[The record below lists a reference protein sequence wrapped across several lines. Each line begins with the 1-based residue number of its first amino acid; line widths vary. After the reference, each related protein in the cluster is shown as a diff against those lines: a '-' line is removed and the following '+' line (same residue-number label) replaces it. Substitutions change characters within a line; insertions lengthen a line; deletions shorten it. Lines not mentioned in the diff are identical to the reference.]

1 VLTNAA
7 TPSHLTGPTDPRG
20 EAVPGD
26 ELHPAPLDAVD
37 PLSYRVFQAFM
48 RTLHLHRQLMART
61 LVEDGS
67 HPGQALCLRM
77 LAAHDGMSQRDLG
90 RALHLAPPSV
100 TTMLQRMERS
110 GIVERR
116 PDEADQRITR
126 VGLTAEGRMLEE
138 RLRGIFARYI
148 SQALD
153 SMTEDDRLELERLL
167 HLLADNT
174 ARALAAGGPGGEQV
188 QAAGGPSGAP
198 AAGSGS
204 SGVEPAQAS
213 ARGIR

>member
-1 VLTNAA
+1 
-7 TPSHLTGPTDPRG
+7 
-20 EAVPGD
+20 
-26 ELHPAPLDAVD
+26 VD

-67 HPGQALCLRM
+67 HPGQAVCLRV

-90 RALHLAPPSV
+90 RALHLTPPTV
-100 TTMLQRMERS
+100 TTMLQRMERA

-116 PDEADQRITR
+116 PDETDQRLTR
-126 VGLTAEGRMLEE
+126 VRLTAEGRKLEE

-153 SMTEDDRLELERLL
+153 SMTQDDRRELERLL
-167 HLLADNT
+167 SLLADNT
-174 ARALAAGGPGGEQV
+174 ARALAAAGAGEAPVSAAVSGPAPLPASGE
-188 QAAGGPSGAP
+188 AP
-198 AAGSGS
+198 RSVA
-204 SGVEPAQAS
+204 
-213 ARGIR
+213 ARGRG

>member
-1 VLTNAA
+1 MPTTAA
-7 TPSHLTGPTDPRG
+7 TPRDLTGPTEPDADVGPVG
-20 EAVPGD
+20 Q
-26 ELHPAPLDAVD
+26 LHPPGLDGVD

-67 HPGQALCLRM
+67 HPGQAVCLRV

-90 RALHLAPPSV
+90 RALHLTPPTV
-100 TTMLQRMERS
+100 TTMLQRMERA

-116 PDEADQRITR
+116 PDETDQRLTR
-126 VGLTAEGRMLEE
+126 VRLTAEGRKLEE

-153 SMTEDDRLELERLL
+153 SMTQDDRRELERLL
-167 HLLADNT
+167 SLLADNT
-174 ARALAAGGPGGEQV
+174 ARALAAAGAGEAPVSAAVSGPAPLPASGE
-188 QAAGGPSGAP
+188 AP
-198 AAGSGS
+198 RSVA
-204 SGVEPAQAS
+204 
-213 ARGIR
+213 ARGRG